1 MLKAKAAGA
10 VATGRLA
17 EHGSTMTTR
26 RGEAARIKEQY
37 SDHGPGLS
45 RTMGRSSSKSGMLT
59 NIQYRILKRI
69 SPGAP
74 DCCSG
79 AIYEGKSKLAALMGD
94 EIFDKIAGKVIID
107 FGCGEGADAV
117 EMAVRGAKRVIGIDI
132 REDVLQASRQKAL
145 SAGVQN
151 SLFVS
156 STKELADIVVSVD
169 AFEHFADPAGIL
181 RSMNTLLQPA
191 GEVLVSFGPTW
202 YHPLGGHL
210 FSVFPWA
217 HLIFSEKALI
227 RWRSTFKTDKATR
240 FSEVAGG
247 LNQMTIAKF
256 EELIAGS
263 PLRFA
268 SLELV
273 PIKKLR
279 RFHNRL
285 TREFTTAIV
294 RCRLVKRT

>member
-1 MLKAKAAGA
+1 MGNDQ
-10 VATGRLA
+10 
-17 EHGSTMTTR
+17 
-26 RGEAARIKEQY
+26 GE
-37 SDHGPGLS
+37 
-45 RTMGRSSSKSGMLT
+45 MFT
-59 NIQYRILKRI
+59 NFQYRILKRI
-69 SPGAP
+69 FPVAP

-79 AIYEGKSKLAALMGD
+79 CVYAGKSKIAVLMG
-94 EIFDKIAGKVIID
+94 EEFFTKIAGKVIID
-107 FGCGEGADAV
+107 FGCGDGADAV
-117 EMAVRGAKRVIGIDI
+117 EMARRGAKRVIGIDI
-132 REDVLQASRQKAL
+132 REDILQGARQKAF
-145 SAGVQN
+145 SAGVQ
-151 SLFVS
+151 STCLFVS
-156 STKELADIVVSVD
+156 STKELADIVVSLD

-181 RSMNTLLQPA
+181 RIMNALLQPA
-191 GEVLVSFGPTW
+191 GEVLVTFGPAW

-227 RWRSTFKTDKATR
+227 RWRSTFKTDGATR

-256 EELIAGS
+256 EELITGS

-273 PIKKLR
+273 PVKKLR